1 MNIFE
6 ELKITGLFYQNI
18 SKKQFKILVRKACQ
32 KANNDE
38 IYTKIS
44 SYKKMAAIKDE
55 ISKGNK
61 YFFTDRLENVR
72 TLFRYRTDLF
82 ECKMN
87 YKNKY
92 RKEGFNCDSCESESE
107 NSTHVLFCPAYAP
120 LRENKCLNSDS
131 DLCEYLQKVL
141 EIRTNLRLNR

>member
-1 MNIFE
+1 M
-6 ELKITGLFYQNI
+6 
-18 SKKQFKILVRKACQ
+18 
-32 KANNDE
+32 
-38 IYTKIS
+38 
-44 SYKKMAAIKDE
+44 KDE
-55 ISKGNK
+55 ISKGNS
-61 YFFTDRLENVR
+61 YFFTDKLDNVR

-92 RKEGFNCDSCESESE
+92 RKEGFNCDSCESEIE
-107 NSTHVLFCPAYAP
+107 NSTHVLFCPVLP
-120 LRENKCLNSDS
+120 VLREHKCHNSDS